1 MKMKRAVKK
10 YLSTGLLP
18 LLAACAGPKITAL
31 DAEIMQAQARAVEAC
46 YAAEASRRQ
55 DVGYADARDQALV
68 IMAEALASGGKDR
81 CASIAGMNVY
91 ESRAR
96 IAEAQNRAAEGVTR
110 SVVSGAVIGTGIVA
124 GADVLKAALTNTG
137 ARTTTTIQG
146 DGNTSSHT
154 NYDTRANIDNNLSTR
169 GDSSPVAA
177 SNPPVSGPDQSTYTE
192 IHESAPEAPVTP

>member
-1 MKMKRAVKK
+1 MKRTAKK
-10 YLSTGLLP
+10 YSIVALLP
-18 LLAACAGPKITAL
+18 FLAACAGPKITAL
-31 DAEIMQAQARAVEAC
+31 DAEIMQHQAAAVAAC
-46 YAAEASRRQ
+46 YQAQQRT
-55 DVGYADARDQALV
+55 VMYADPRDQALV

-124 GADVLKAALTNTG
+124 GADVLKSAINNAG
-137 ARTTTTIQG
+137 AKTTTAIQG
-146 DGNTSSHT
+146 DGNTASHT
-154 NYDTRANIDNNLSTR
+154 SYDTRANIDNHLSTR

-177 SNPPVSGPDQSTYTE
+177 SNPPVSGPDLSTTE
-192 IHESAPEAPVTP
+192 IHEAAPEAAP

>member
-1 MKMKRAVKK
+1 MKPAVKK
-10 YLSTGLLP
+10 YLTTGLLP

-31 DAEIMQAQARAVEAC
+31 DAEIMQAQAAAVSAC
-46 YAAEASRRQ
+46 YQAEASRRQ
-55 DVGYADARDQALV
+55 MPGYADARDQALV

-124 GADVLKAALTNTG
+124 GADVLKTALTNTG

-177 SNPPVSGPDQSTYTE
+177 SNPPVSGPDQSVTE
-192 IHESAPEAPVTP
+192 IHEAAPEAPAEAAP

>member
-1 MKMKRAVKK
+1 MKRTAKK
-10 YLSTGLLP
+10 YSIVALLP
-18 LLAACAGPKITAL
+18 FLAACAGPKITAL
-31 DAEIMQAQARAVEAC
+31 DAEIMQHQAAAVAAC
-46 YAAEASRRQ
+46 YQAQQRT
-55 DVGYADARDQALV
+55 VMYADPRDQALV

-124 GADVLKAALTNTG
+124 GADVLKSAINNAG
-137 ARTTTTIQG
+137 AKTTTAIQG
-146 DGNTSSHT
+146 DGNTASHT
-154 NYDTRANIDNNLSTR
+154 SYDTRANIDNHLSTR

-177 SNPPVSGPDQSTYTE
+177 SNPPVTGPDLSTTE
-192 IHESAPEAPVTP
+192 IHEAAPE